1 MEDIKRMLEALRGE
15 MKSGFAKLYVERVEE
30 VERRLV
36 TLEDRVDYLENQSRR
51 NNIVIYGVPE
61 EGRESWED
69 SEDIVRRVVYQIG
82 IELEYRDI
90 ERAHRVGR

>member
-1 MEDIKRMLEALRGE
+1 MKMEDVKRMLEALRGE
-15 MKSGFAKLYVERVEE
+15 MKSGFAKLNVERVEE
-30 VERRLV
+30 VERRLG

-82 IELEYRDI
+82 IERITVTLI
-90 ERAHRVGR
+90 GPI